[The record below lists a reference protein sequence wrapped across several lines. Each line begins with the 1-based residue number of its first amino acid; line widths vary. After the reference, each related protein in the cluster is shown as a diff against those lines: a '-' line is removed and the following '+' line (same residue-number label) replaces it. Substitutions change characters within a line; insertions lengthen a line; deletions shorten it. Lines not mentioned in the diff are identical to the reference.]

1 MKGKSSVMEKLA
13 EVVSLKLNK
22 HLKMEGI
29 ELIKLKL
36 GVEIIFINI
45 SKLAILFLVS
55 YYFGLIKETI
65 IMLAAFGFLR
75 SNAFGLHAKNS
86 IVCTVMSLLMFVL
99 GAYLSKYLLFNNY
112 MVLASFIIVNLLLF
126 RYAPGDTEAHPL
138 VGAKLRDKL
147 KKQAVLMGMLLMA
160 ITLII
165 PDELIK
171 TCISL
176 SSYFE
181 IISILPI
188 TYKVLGRRYKNY
200 YEFERTIKQS

>member
-147 KKQAVLMGMLLMA
+147 KKTG
-160 ITLII
+160 
-165 PDELIK
+165 
-171 TCISL
+171 C
-176 SSYFE
+176 
-181 IISILPI
+181 
-188 TYKVLGRRYKNY
+188 TYGNAFNGNNFNNTR
-200 YEFERTIKQS
+200 